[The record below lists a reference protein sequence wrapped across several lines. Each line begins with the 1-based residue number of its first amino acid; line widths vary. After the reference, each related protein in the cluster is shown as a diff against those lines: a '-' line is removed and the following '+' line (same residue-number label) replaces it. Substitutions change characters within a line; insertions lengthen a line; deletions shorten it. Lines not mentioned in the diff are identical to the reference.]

1 MRIVDYGD
9 VLLICMF
16 FSILFI
22 VIIGIIIRNHY
33 KEKYER
39 ELKLQISLYEEDN
52 KTKMEDFKFQISFL
66 KDLINVVVKKYK
78 NCSLKELH
86 IRLFVLEG
94 GLEILDSK
102 FNKDNK

>member
-1 MRIVDYGD
+1 MGTTDCND

-39 ELKLQISLYEEDN
+39 ELKLQINLYEEDN
-52 KTKMEDFKFQISFL
+52 KAKMKDFKF
-66 KDLINVVVKKYK
+66 
-78 NCSLKELH
+78 
-86 IRLFVLEG
+86 
-94 GLEILDSK
+94 
-102 FNKDNK
+102 